1 MYKRQGFEHARVIP
15 LIDAKRGEVYA
26 SHPQNGLQCMK
37 PSQLSTCFDS
47 NLDYLFCGDGA
58 VVYADIILELFPS
71 ASINSDEVL
80 NRPNAAYLPRLID
93 IGKPDQ
99 IATLQPQYVRP
110 SDAELTYPDGFP
122 DAVKQFQF

>member
-1 MYKRQGFEHARVIP
+1 M
-15 LIDAKRGEVYA
+15 
-26 SHPQNGLQCMK
+26 
-37 PSQLSTCFDS
+37 CFDS
-47 NLDYLFCGDGA
+47 KLDYLFCGDGA
-58 VVYADIILELFPS
+58 VVYADVIRQQFPN

-80 NRPNAAYLPRLID
+80 NRPNAANLPRLID
-93 IGKPDQ
+93 IGKPNQ